1 MFNVEFCKKQM
12 KAVGITKTAL
22 ADKCG
27 VSTAHMIQVT
37 LGNKNPSVKLV
48 TQMAK
53 VLGCKST
60 DLWSIEDKLYQKP
73 YEKDVDD
80 EVVDKYDDVQ
90 VTCYEPEIKTF
101 DVEEFRARMAEQPI
115 IPEEIPTVNVK
126 GDGVWLDKYEAS
138 CLRDWFEMG
147 GLFDIIRQDPD
158 VDSMEWLSAM
168 MCIYAKC
175 KEVA

>member
-1 MFNVEFCKKQM
+1 MFKAEYTKNKLHELGMKQVWM
-12 KAVGITKTAL
+12 
-22 ADKCG
+22 ADKLG
-27 VSTAHMIQVT
+27 ISSQYLSNIVN
-37 LGNKNPSVKLV
+37 GNKKPPMKLIED
-48 TQMAK
+48 MAK
-53 VLGCKST
+53 IMGVDYRT
-60 DLWSIEDKLYQKP
+60 LWTE
-73 YEKDVDD
+73 
-80 EVVDKYDDVQ
+80 YDDVQ
-90 VTCYEPEIKTF
+90 VTCYEPDDF
-101 DVEEFRARMAEQPI
+101 DVEEFRAKTAEQQI
-115 IPEEIPTVNVK
+115 IPEETANAK